1 MSTGAIDVRDD
12 LEGIDWEALD
22 LALTAD
28 RFNNGR
34 SPAELRRSFE
44 NSYATAVVGGGG
56 AVVATGRLL
65 ADGVCNAWLVDV
77 WTSSSQRRR
86 GIGSAIVRRLLERVP
101 GHHIALFT
109 DERTDFYARLGF
121 EEERTGMSIVAGTWL
136 NRPG

>member
-44 NSYATAVVGGGG
+44 NSYATAVVGGGA

-86 GIGSAIVRRLLERVP
+86 GIGSAIVRRLLARVP
-101 GHHIALFT
+101 GHHVALFT

>member
-28 RFNNGR
+28 HFNNGR

-44 NSYATAVVGGGG
+44 NSYATAVVGRG
-56 AVVATGRLL
+56 AAVEATGRLL

-77 WTSSSQRRR
+77 WTSSSRRRR

-101 GHHIALFT
+101 GHHVALFT

-121 EEERTGMSIVAGTWL
+121 EEERTGMSLVAGTWL